1 MKGVKITVWMC
12 FCDIIETI
20 IDVIKE
26 NIKLFILI
34 VLVFICLFV
43 VIPNIRMSD
52 IKSSKYI
59 RVDGVTY
66 STSQIESFDVI
77 YHRYGKDEYE
87 IVLKDGTK
95 IYCDGYTLIN

>member
-1 MKGVKITVWMC
+1 MWMD

-26 NIKLFILI
+26 HIKLFIFI
-34 VLVFICLFV
+34 VVLFICLFV
-43 VIPNIRMSD
+43 VIPNLRMND
-52 IKSSKYI
+52 IKSSKSI
-59 RVDGVTY
+59 RIDGVTY

-77 YHRYGKDEYE
+77 YHRYGKDEYK

-95 IYCDGYTLIN
+95 IYFDEYTLIN

>member
-1 MKGVKITVWMC
+1 VEIEITMWMD

-26 NIKLFILI
+26 HIKLFIFI
-34 VLVFICLFV
+34 VVVFICLFV
-43 VIPNIRMSD
+43 VIPNMRMND
-52 IKSSKYI
+52 IKSSKSI

-66 STSQIESFDVI
+66 STSQIESFDII
-77 YHRYGKDEYE
+77 YHRYGKDEYK

-95 IYCDGYTLIN
+95 IYFDEYTLIN